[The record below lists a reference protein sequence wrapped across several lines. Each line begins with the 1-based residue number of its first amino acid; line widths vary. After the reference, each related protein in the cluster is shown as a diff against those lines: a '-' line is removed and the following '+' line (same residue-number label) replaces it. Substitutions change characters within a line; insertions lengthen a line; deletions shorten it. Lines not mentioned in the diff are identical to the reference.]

1 MFLILKKLLREQ
13 NPTAAAES
21 AASGEKH
28 N

>member
-1 MFLILKKLLREQ
+1 MFLILKKFLREL
-13 NPTAAAES
+13 NASAAAES